1 MTGLRERKK
10 REIRHRMIE
19 TAARLFAEKGIDAT
33 TMEEIAA
40 AADVSVGTVYNY
52 FGTKNRLL
60 LAGIE
65 EDTDAMIASG
75 SAVIDAPGPDPIAA
89 TQLLLG
95 AYLDHFTGWDRR
107 LLREIFG
114 AAFQRTSDE
123 ELATELFAMD
133 ERLIEQMVLLLS
145 RFQRE
150 RMLRPDVDI
159 SEATLLVFSGFVTQL
174 FMYMGVESFT
184 PSDLRAGVNRQTELA
199 FSGLSTNEKAK
210 GT

>member
-19 TAARLFAEKGIDAT
+19 TAARLFAERGIDAT

-75 SAVIDAPGPDPIAA
+75 SAVVEAPGPDPIAA
-89 TQLLLG
+89 TQRLLG

-107 LLREIFG
+107 LLREIFDDILLPCHTETF
-114 AAFQRTSDE
+114 FQS
-123 ELATELFAMD
+123 M
-133 ERLIEQMVLLLS
+133 
-145 RFQRE
+145 
-150 RMLRPDVDI
+150 
-159 SEATLLVFSGFVTQL
+159 
-174 FMYMGVESFT
+174 
-184 PSDLRAGVNRQTELA
+184 
-199 FSGLSTNEKAK
+199 
-210 GT
+210 